1 MKRNRLVGLLTVGL
15 LCAAVS
21 ARAEET
27 HAAAAKTRTDWRFS
41 SSLNYESGTYG
52 TGVRSSSLYVPFTAK
67 RIFGKAFASLTVP
80 YVSQTTDGGVT
91 NVGGRFVKTGRGR
104 GADTR
109 TTQSGL
115 GDLIARGGY
124 DVLVEDSHPLD
135 LTVVAKVKLPTAQRS
150 KGLGTG
156 EFDAG
161 VGVEG
166 AKTVAPGWTVLGD
179 LYFTAIGDPPGL
191 DLNNQFSGDVGVA
204 HLFSPGL
211 TGTVLL
217 EGSNAIYPGGSA
229 SIDARAM
236 LDYRLTDAV
245 SINGGLLVGLS
256 KAASDYGFSF
266 GGTYRF

>member
-1 MKRNRLVGLLTVGL
+1 MERKSLVGLLSVGL

-27 HAAAAKTRTDWRFS
+27 RKDWRFS

-52 TGVRSSSLYVPFTAK
+52 TGVRSSSLYIPFTAK
-67 RIFGKAFASLTVP
+67 RIFGDAFASLTVP
-80 YVSQTTDGGVT
+80 YVSQTTDGGVS
-91 NVGGRFVKTGRGR
+91 NVGGKLVKTGRGR
-104 GADTR
+104 GASMK

-115 GDLIARGGY
+115 GDVIARAGY
-124 DVLVEDSHPLD
+124 DVMVEDPQPID

-166 AKTVAPGWTVLGD
+166 AKTVAPGWTVLAD
-179 LYFTAIGDPPGL
+179 LYLTAIGDPPGL
-191 DLNNQFSGDVGVA
+191 DLNNQVAADVGVA
-204 HLFSPGL
+204 HLISTGL

-217 EGSNAIYPGGSA
+217 EGSNAIYPGSSA
-229 SIDARAM
+229 PVDMRAM
-236 LDYRLTDAV
+236 LDYRVTDTA

-256 KAASDYGFSF
+256 QAASDYGFSF
-266 GGTYRF
+266 GGTVRF